1 MQLSSLITPGCRG
14 REIKKVDTEARFYV
28 ILINGINALISWNLK
43 KWFGAIRE
51 RARLNFEIL
60 TSKIFKPIL
69 KSLLL
74 SNDFENKLMM
84 LLKN

>member
-1 MQLSSLITPGCRG
+1 MLWFDG
-14 REIKKVDTEARFYV
+14 IKK
-28 ILINGINALISWNLK
+28 NGLELFEIQ
-43 KWFGAIRE
+43 E